1 MTTPNIAYLNNL
13 TVKNAIQTVSTSGV
27 PILTVPSGNSVR
39 VNSLYLANINGSI
52 NADIVCYI
60 DNGSEYG
67 FIASGVVV
75 PANASV
81 VAIKKEHQ
89 IHLEENHS
97 LLLKSS
103 TSGDISAFLSYDLMS

>member
-1 MTTPNIAYLNNL
+1 MTAPNIAYLNNL

-27 PILTVPSGNSVR
+27 SILTVPSGYSVR
-39 VNSLYLANINGSI
+39 VNSLYFANINGNT
-52 NADIVCYI
+52 NADIACYV
-60 DNGSEYG
+60 DNGNEYG
-67 FIASGVVV
+67 FITSGLIV

-97 LLLKSS
+97 LYLKSS